1 MSALLEEIRSR
12 GYWKIVVR
20 PTTFVEKRVLD
31 QKTLEHILRTTS
43 VSLRGWSF
51 PHVDDFVELD
61 SGKDWIG
68 QGIAWDRIRELWRFY
83 QSGQFVHYFG
93 MIEDWVDNSAGQ
105 WLPSN
110 GGRRRVS
117 LDVKNVVAQFTEV
130 FEFAARLSFTEA
142 GDSGT
147 HMEIIAGN
155 INDHVLQL
163 PSRPGEAYWIPQAR
177 KPSMTYITD
186 LSNGNL
192 VADKRDLALKASMEF
207 FRCFNW
213 DPRIK
218 FLRDVQAGILDSRQE
233 QPLGRFI
240 SQS

>member
-12 GYWKIVVR
+12 GYWKVVVR

-31 QKTLEHILRTTS
+31 KKTLEHILRTTS
-43 VSLRGWSF
+43 VSLKGWNF
-51 PHVDDFVELD
+51 PHVDDFCELD
-61 SGKDWIG
+61 SGTDWIG
-68 QGIAWDRIRELWRFY
+68 QEIAWDIIRELWRFY
-83 QSGQFVHYFG
+83 QSGQFIHYIG
-93 MIEDWVDNSAGQ
+93 MIEDWGYSSTGQ
-105 WLPSN
+105 LLPSN
-110 GGRRRVS
+110 GEYRRVY
-117 LDVKNVVAQFTEV
+117 LDVRDVVAQFTEV

-147 HMEIIAGN
+147 HIEIAAGN
-155 INDHVLQL
+155 IEDHVLAL
-163 PSRPGEAYWIPQAR
+163 PARPGEVYRIPQAR

-213 DPRIK
+213 DPSIE
-218 FLRDVQAGILDSRQE
+218 FLRDVQVGFLNRNQE

>member
-1 MSALLEEIRSR
+1 MSALLEKIRSR
-12 GYWKIVVR
+12 GYWKVIVR
-20 PTTFVEKRVLD
+20 PTTYVEKRVLD
-31 QKTLEHILRTTS
+31 KKTLEHILRTTS
-43 VSLRGWSF
+43 VSLRGWNF
-51 PHVDDFVELD
+51 PHVDDFTEPD

-93 MIEDWVDNSAGQ
+93 MIEDWGGNSTGQ

-110 GGRRRVS
+110 GGHRRVR
-117 LDVKNVVAQFTEV
+117 LDVKNAVAQFTEV

-147 HMEIIAGN
+147 HMEIVAGN
-155 INDHVLQL
+155 IEDHVLQL

-177 KPSMTYITD
+177 KPSMTYMTD
-186 LSNGNL
+186 LPNDVL
-192 VADKRDLALKASMEF
+192 VAEKRDLALKASMEF

-213 DPRIK
+213 DPSIE
-218 FLRDVQAGILDSRQE
+218 FLRDMQAGVLNRSQE
-233 QPLGRFI
+233 QPVGRFI